1 MISKVKSPPRK
12 DKTLMSLS
20 PTAGC
25 PNYYDPQITIQPPG
39 FPLVVVV
46 GGDPSF
52 KGSPPIRSLSL
63 PH

>member
-25 PNYYDPQITIQPPG
+25 SNYYGPQITIQPPG

-46 GGDPSF
+46 GGDSPL
-52 KGSPPIRSLSL
+52 KGSP
-63 PH
+63 H